1 VHVARQMGD
10 NGANP
15 FPDGS
20 GALSTMIETH
30 SGATV
35 RALPA
40 LALLLVL
47 CGTLGACAGEPT
59 VGADPSQTGEA
70 LPRMNAISN
79 GDFRQTLLLS
89 GTLTARNSDKIII
102 PRMPEWET
110 TIRWMVD
117 DGAQVR
123 EGDRLVELDTAQI
136 ASEIENKITAQQQA
150 LNALAS
156 KRAEIDGQLAEK
168 QFSYETGR
176 IGLRKAQIAA
186 EVPGDV
192 IDRKTFEEAQLAL
205 QQAQV
210 QHDKAL
216 AELEGHEEASEAELE
231 VLRVDLRKSE
241 REVAEA
247 RQAIETM
254 ALRAPQSGIAVATE
268 NRREDRKFQVGDT
281 IWVGATV
288 MEIPDLRAMSVEAR
302 LSDVDD
308 GKVTLGMVVT
318 CTLDAYPDRRFR
330 GVVRDISP
338 VAQESGWRSDQ
349 RHFVTRID
357 LDESDREIM
366 QPGMSVR
373 VEVETAAREDVL
385 LVPRRALEFKDDG
398 VVVALED
405 GSRQPVELGPCNA
418 TSCVLLDGPE
428 AGVLVE
434 VLQ

>member
-1 VHVARQMGD
+1 M
-10 NGANP
+10 
-15 FPDGS
+15 S
-20 GALSTMIETH
+20 ETN

-35 RALPA
+35 RVHPALPIV
-40 LALLLVL
+40 LL

-59 VGADPSQTGEA
+59 VGADPGQGPEA
-70 LPRMNAISN
+70 LAEMSAIRR

-117 DGAQVR
+117 DGAYVL
-123 EGDRLVELDTAQI
+123 EGEKLVELDTAQI

-168 QFSYETGR
+168 QFNYESGR
-176 IGLRKAQIAA
+176 IALRKAQIAG
-186 EVPGDV
+186 EVPADV
-192 IDRKTFEEAQLAL
+192 IDRKTYEEAQLAL
-205 QQAQV
+205 EQAQV

-216 AELEGHEEASEAELE
+216 AELEGHGEASEAELE
-231 VLRVDLRKSE
+231 VLRVDLRKTE

-254 ALRAPQSGIAVATE
+254 ALRAPQSGIAVAVE

-288 MEIPDLRAMSVEAR
+288 MEIPDLRAMAVEAR

-318 CTLDAYPDRRFR
+318 CALDAYPDRRYR
-330 GVVRDISP
+330 GVVREISP
-338 VAQESGWRSDQ
+338 VAHESGRRSEQ
-349 RHFVTRID
+349 RHFLAHID
-357 LDESDREIM
+357 LDEADQDVM

-373 VEVETAAREDVL
+373 VEVETAARHDVL
-385 LVPRRALEFKDDG
+385 LVPRRALDFTDDG
-398 VVVALED
+398 VVVALAD
-405 GSRQPVELGPCNA
+405 GSRPRVELGPCNA
-418 TSCVLLDGPE
+418 IACVLRAGPE
-428 AGVLVE
+428 EGALVE
-434 VLQ
+434 AIR